1 MNADMGWFR
10 EMAAGNTFGATAL
23 SSYGGFWIA
32 LGITF
37 TPGGFA
43 VMSTL
48 EKASGG
54 TTDMFYDSLGL
65 FLMVLSFPPDH
76 PPDALLL
83 LSNMQQGWF
92 IFTFLLVLC
101 TLKSTFVFCGIFV
114 TVDIAFLLLGI
125 GYIHR
130 NGSSEPNMPVIKAG
144 GLFALLAAFQ
154 SWYVCLAGLMNRSNS
169 FFTVPVFRM
178 PWARGKKD

>member
-1 MNADMGWFR
+1 
-10 EMAAGNTFGATAL
+10 MAAGNTFGATAL

-37 TPGGFA
+37 TPGGFS

-48 EKASGG
+48 EKAGG
-54 TTDMFYDSLGL
+54 GSTAMFYDSLGL
-65 FLMVLSFPPDH
+65 FLMVLTSLLPSPG
-76 PPDALLL
+76 ALVL

-92 IFTFLLVLC
+92 IFTFLLILC

-114 TVDIAFLLLGI
+114 AVDIAFLLLGI

-130 NGSSEPNMPVIKAG
+130 NGSAEPNKPVIKAG
-144 GLFALLAAFQ
+144 GFFALLAAFQ
-154 SWYVCLAGLMNRSNS
+154 SWYVCLAGLANSSNS
-169 FFTVPVFRM
+169 FFTVPVFHM
-178 PWARGKKD
+178 PWARGKRD